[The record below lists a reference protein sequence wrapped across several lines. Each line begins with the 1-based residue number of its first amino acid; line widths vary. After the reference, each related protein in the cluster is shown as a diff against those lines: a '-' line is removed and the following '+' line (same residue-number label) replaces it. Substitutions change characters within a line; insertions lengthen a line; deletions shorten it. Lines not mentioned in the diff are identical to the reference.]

1 MNGVTAVP
9 SPAIQEASSVQ
20 LLAAPDSKF
29 ASEPAPVAESNSS
42 LAVTASKE
50 LIRWQT
56 RLLPFMTIFLGVMAA
71 AFFLFSGLH
80 IYNITKFVEAAEQE
94 DIRSQI
100 VSEVNRSATPT
111 AGSNDTVEHSLLL
124 LEADIVDKRYHQ
136 AAGLLMSRIWS
147 RQLAFVTGMVMAFVG
162 SVFILGKLS
171 EGTSNIS
178 GGAGEWKVA
187 ITSASPG
194 IILSLF
200 GTVVIIASMYVK
212 ATLEV
217 ADGPAYVNVLR
228 PVVVNANTA
237 AAKAAGVEAGAS
249 APLTLDDLKKL
260 EQSKPKAP

>member
-1 MNGVTAVP
+1 MNGVTVVP

-20 LLAAPDSKF
+20 RLPAPESKS
-29 ASEPAPVAESNSS
+29 ASELAPAMEPGSS
-42 LAVTASKE
+42 LAVTANEE

-56 RLLPFMTIFLGVMAA
+56 RLLPFMTISLGVMAA

-100 VSEVNRSATPT
+100 VTEVGRSAAPA

-136 AAGLLMSRIWS
+136 ASGLLMSRIWS

-178 GGAGEWKVA
+178 GSAGEWKVA
-187 ITSASPG
+187 ISSASPG

-228 PVVVNANTA
+228 PVVNANTA
-237 AAKAAGVEAGAS
+237 AAKAGVDGGPS
-249 APLTLDDLKKL
+249 APLTLDDLRKL
-260 EQSKPKAP
+260 EQPKPKAP